1 MVGLR
6 IRALGFALLIAGA
19 TGLVFT
25 ANCLAADIRA
35 DGPYQRPVLRKQYPT
50 MSPDVERILFEA
62 GESLLTSDAIRSLDL
77 QVASILAQPKAPV
90 TIYGFA
96 DADEGGGEILARRR
110 AETVRDYLLA
120 KGLKLYRLKLEV
132 ILPPASYNPPLTGGW
147 PRPTRYTITRLS
159 PWDE

>member
-1 MVGLR
+1 M
-6 IRALGFALLIAGA
+6 LIAGGI
-19 TGLVFT
+19 GLVFT
-25 ANCLAADIRA
+25 VNCLAADIRA
-35 DGPYQRPVLRKQYPT
+35 DDLYQRPVLRKQYPT
-50 MSPDVERILFEA
+50 MSPDAERILFES

-77 QVASILAQPKAPV
+77 QVASIRSQPKAPV

-96 DADEGGGEILARRR
+96 DADERGGESLARRR

-120 KGLKLYRLKLEV
+120 KGLKLNRLKLEV
-132 ILPPASYNPPLTGGW
+132 ILPPAGYNPPLTGGW